1 MAGKS
6 DIGTQRAPAVVVLEE
21 HNALGLR
28 PVHARPNPGS
38 SADDEPGRATGGR
51 NVTRIERPAR
61 SSCGTSL
68 STESAT
74 APGRQ
79 PACNSARGSTVTA
92 DEGANQPGG
101 CPACAGRAR
110 GGRHTTRH
118 QRADRRQ
125 RHRTSTR
132 APRERR
138 QPALSPIPS
147 RSPATRAGV
156 GPGCVRPIGVK
167 RPPGPL
173 PRFIETSPLGQHVG
187 PRRQDRPQ
195 AGLDLLRAVI
205 VGEHVGTHPSDGVEH
220 IGCQLM
226 TVRPIRQGSSQC
238 GSCRA

>member
-1 MAGKS
+1 M
-6 DIGTQRAPAVVVLEE
+6 GTQRAPAVVVRG
-21 HNALGLR
+21 AQCAWPSAR
-28 PVHARPNPGS
+28 PRSRPNPGS

-74 APGRQ
+74 RLAGAWR
-79 PACNSARGSTVTA
+79 NSARGCTLMA
-92 DEGANQPGG
+92 DEGANRSGG

-125 RHRTSTR
+125 RHRTGTR

-156 GPGCVRPIGVK
+156 GPGCVRPIGVNA
-167 RPPGPL
+167 
-173 PRFIETSPLGQHVG
+173 
-187 PRRQDRPQ
+187 RQDLSRCSSRQPIRP
-195 AGLDLLRAVI
+195 ARRPAPRGSPAASLDLLRAVI
-205 VGEHVGTHPSDGVEH
+205 VGEHVGPHPSDGVEH
-220 IGCQLM
+220 IGCH
-226 TVRPIRQGSSQC
+226 
-238 GSCRA
+238 